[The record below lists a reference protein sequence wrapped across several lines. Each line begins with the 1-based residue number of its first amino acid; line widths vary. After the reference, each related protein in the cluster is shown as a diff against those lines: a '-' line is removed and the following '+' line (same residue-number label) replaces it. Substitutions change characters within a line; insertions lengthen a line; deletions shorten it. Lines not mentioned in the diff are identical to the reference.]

1 MKRACYNA
9 SLKKDENNMKDNIKF
24 ILTLL
29 AVCFLSI
36 TFIPGCS
43 SDDQEESKS
52 MEQIQKEEGIPVEVE
67 HVTPEYFEKVLA
79 FYGKFKGQRETT
91 IGAMIGG
98 RIEKIN
104 FSPGDNVKKDDVI
117 IQFPMDSPGSQ
128 IQQAQSTYENSKK
141 TYERMKALYEKGE
154 IAQAQYD
161 GAETRYEVDK
171 RNYETMKDMLRL
183 DAPYDGT
190 ITEFMVHEGDNVK
203 AKDPLFTIAKLDTM
217 MIRIWLSDEERM
229 LIKKGMKAI
238 ATVNSKSFI
247 GKVSVLSFSVNQMK
261 EAFYADLIFENRKR
275 EILAG
280 TTADIRVVLYENK
293 NAIVVPRNL
302 INHEDGKS
310 YVFLAEGGTAKKQYV
325 TIGTDNGVDY
335 EITGGLNINDPLIT
349 KGSVRL
355 SDGTKIKVIK

>member
-1 MKRACYNA
+1 MKPIRKNVYTKNIADRMKTGFKIIPAVITVCVLA
-9 SLKKDENNMKDNIKF
+9 STWI
-24 ILTLL
+24 
-29 AVCFLSI
+29 S
-36 TFIPGCS
+36 GCS
-43 SDDQEESKS
+43 SDGQEESKS
-52 MEQIQKEEGIPVEVE
+52 MEQIQKEEGIPVETE
-67 HVTPEYFEKVLA
+67 HVTPQHFEKDLA
-79 FYGKFKGQRETT
+79 FYGKFRGERETT
-91 IGAMIGG
+91 VGAMIGG

-128 IQQAQSTYENSKK
+128 FQQAQSTYENSKK

-171 RNYETMKDMLRL
+171 RNFETMKDMLEL

-190 ITEFMVHEGDNVK
+190 ITEFMVHEGDDVK

-217 MIRIWLSDEERM
+217 MIRVWLSDEERM
-229 LIKKGMKAI
+229 VIKKGMKAI
-238 ATVNSKSFI
+238 ASVNTKSFV
-247 GKVSVLSFSVNQMK
+247 GNVSVLSFSVNQMK
-261 EAFYADLIFENRKR
+261 EAFYADLIFDNSKR

-280 TTADIRVVLYENK
+280 TTADVRIVIYENK

-310 YVFLAEGGTAKKQYV
+310 YVFLADGEKAKKQYV
-325 TIGTDNGVDY
+325 TIGNDNGINY
-335 EITGGLNINDPLIT
+335 EIAGGLNINDPLIT

-355 SDGTKIKVIK
+355 NDGTKIKVIK